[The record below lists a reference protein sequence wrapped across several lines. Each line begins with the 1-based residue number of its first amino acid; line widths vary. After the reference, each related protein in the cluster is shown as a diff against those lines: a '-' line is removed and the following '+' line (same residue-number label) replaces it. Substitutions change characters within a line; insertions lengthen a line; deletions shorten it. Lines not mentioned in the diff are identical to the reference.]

1 MKKVNYM
8 LHGADYNPE
17 QWIETKEIWDEDM
30 RLMKKAGVNAVSLG
44 IFSWAELEVS
54 EGEYDFSFM
63 DEIMEKLRENDI
75 KVILATPSGAR
86 PVWLSKKYPEVLRV
100 NEDRVRILHSKR
112 HNHCYTSPVYRE
124 KTANI
129 NRLLAERY
137 KDNPALIGWH
147 ISNEYGGECH
157 CELCQKAFRKWLK
170 EKYENDI
177 EKLNHEWWT
186 RFWSHRF
193 SDWDEI
199 ESPSVSIGET
209 TIGGLTLDW
218 KRFVTAQTVDFMK
231 NEMKPLREITPNIPI
246 TTNMMPLYDG
256 LDYKK
261 FAKEIDMISW
271 DCYPDWHGD
280 EGDIWVGASNAFAAD
295 FHRSLKDQ
303 SFWLMESTPSIVN
316 WRQVNILKKPGMNKL
331 ASLQNVAHGA
341 DSVQYFQ
348 WRKGRGCSE
357 KFHGAVIDHYGKED
371 TRVFCDVAEV
381 GESLKKLSEIVRSDV
396 NSEAAI
402 LYDTENKWAL
412 DAIDGFKRGDKKY
425 GETCIKHYYTF
436 YKLGIS
442 MDVITL
448 DQDFSK
454 YKLLIIPMLYMNYK

>member
-30 RLMKKAGVNAVSLG
+30 RLMKKAGVNALSLG

-54 EGEYDFSFM
+54 EGKYDFSFM

-157 CELCQKAFRKWLK
+157 CELCQKAFREWLK

-199 ESPSVSIGET
+199 ESPSASIGET

-218 KRFVTAQTVDFMK
+218 KRFVTDQTVDFMK

-261 FAKEIDMISW
+261 FAKEIDMIS
-271 DCYPDWHGD
+271 
-280 EGDIWVGASNAFAAD
+280 
-295 FHRSLKDQ
+295 
-303 SFWLMESTPSIVN
+303 
-316 WRQVNILKKPGMNKL
+316 
-331 ASLQNVAHGA
+331 
-341 DSVQYFQ
+341 
-348 WRKGRGCSE
+348 
-357 KFHGAVIDHYGKED
+357 
-371 TRVFCDVAEV
+371 
-381 GESLKKLSEIVRSDV
+381 
-396 NSEAAI
+396 
-402 LYDTENKWAL
+402 
-412 DAIDGFKRGDKKY
+412 
-425 GETCIKHYYTF
+425 
-436 YKLGIS
+436 
-442 MDVITL
+442 
-448 DQDFSK
+448 
-454 YKLLIIPMLYMNYK
+454 